1 VRKKRLYFTSSVK
14 TIIVVV
20 LLTFLACS
28 PFAALAIE
36 ESSTWA
42 EMKIESQLSP
52 LYSFT
57 NKITYF
63 EASKNGKKIVIRS
76 TGKKSGHTFIHVVE
90 AGGINL
96 EEVFSPG
103 IYTVGK
109 KNILFTAADQYPS
122 ISGDGRFV
130 CMGVQSNDN
139 TAAKKTDYI
148 LVFDTLT
155 KKQDF
160 FPLRILIPGT
170 NQVIFAPPLHQV
182 PNIDI
187 DSSGE
192 YIVAQVEIGYLT
204 DTSFHK
210 QTAILLMN
218 RNGSNQRV
226 LVGPKEFSRTRQ
238 SFIYDSTIHSAHL
251 PRFSSN
257 NTIVFYAQLFEN
269 SSPYDLKGELFSLDL
284 STGFLNQLTSS
295 RRFDPKPE
303 ECGPFVLNMYGT
315 KIFFKMLVNGV
326 SMLSSIASNGTG
338 LTHIIPLQQE
348 SPFCVSGD
356 GTKVFFIDEANKDS
370 LVYISLPTSEKYF
383 VLDKTV
389 TGEPIRD
396 YIYHS
401 LDNAS
406 FPPVSHTTFTGST
419 IFYTVSSHTFVRLD
433 LLHNTSSPRRV
444 VSIFEKNRSVIMVN
458 EKPVSV
464 FSSPYIKNNRIMIPL
479 SIITKY
485 YGMQYYPNLTR
496 GILQVTYNA
505 NYYIFYTGSATYIK
519 NGTKHTLPQP
529 IEIQRNEPF
538 FPGGALPNVFSF
550 TVQWDAIAESL
561 SVSR

>member
-1 VRKKRLYFTSSVK
+1 MSKKRLQRTPSVK
-14 TIIVVV
+14 TIIVFV

-28 PFAALAIE
+28 PFVAYALE
-36 ESSTWA
+36 DHTTWT

-76 TGKKSGHTFIHVVE
+76 TGNKSGDTFIHVVE

-103 IYTVGK
+103 VYTVGK
-109 KNILFTAADQYPS
+109 KNIFFTAADQYPS

-130 CMGVQSNDN
+130 CMGVQSNEDIA
-139 TAAKKTDYI
+139 TKKTDYV

-170 NQVIFAPPLHQV
+170 NQVIFTPPLHHV

-187 DSSGE
+187 DASGE
-192 YIVAQVEIGYLT
+192 YIAAQVEIGYLT
-204 DTSFHK
+204 DTSSHK
-210 QTAILLMN
+210 QTAILIMN

-226 LVGPKEFSRTRQ
+226 LAGPKEFSRIRQ
-238 SFIYDSTIHSAHL
+238 SFIYDSTIHSPHL
-251 PRFSSN
+251 PRFSSS

-295 RRFDPKPE
+295 RRLDPKPE
-303 ECGPFVLNMYGT
+303 EMGPFVLNMYGT

-326 SMLSSIASNGTG
+326 SMLSSISTSGTD

-356 GTKVFFIDEANKDS
+356 GTKIFFIDESSQDS
-370 LVYISLPTSEKYF
+370 LVYIFLPTSEKYF

-389 TGEPIRD
+389 TGEPVRG

-401 LDNAS
+401 LDNTS
-406 FPPVSHTTFTGST
+406 LPPVSHTTFTGST
-419 IFYTVSSHTFVRLD
+419 FFYTVSANTFVRLD
-433 LLHNTSSPRRV
+433 LLHNVSSSRKV
-444 VSIFEKNRSVIMVN
+444 VSVFEKNRSVIMIN

-464 FSSPYIKNNRIMIPL
+464 FASPYIKNNRIMIPL

-505 NYYIFYTGSATYIK
+505 NSYIFYTGSSTYVK

-529 IEIQRNEPF
+529 IEIHRNEPF

-550 TVQWDAIAESL
+550 TVEWDSVSESL